1 MVNYDIGGQPDGELE
16 VLNLALGSLD
26 PAAIGAFFLSAAFR
40 KLQKLEPQ
48 EIQMLL
54 QDFNLFSKTIEN
66 EAVNGIELVEP
77 NYCAKD

>member
-1 MVNYDIGGQPDGELE
+1 MVNYNIGEQPDGKLE

-26 PAAIGAFFLSAAFR
+26 PMAIGVFFLSAAFH

-48 EIQMLL
+48 EIQILL
-54 QDFNLFSKTIEN
+54 QDFNLFSKAIEH

-77 NYCAKD
+77 NYCVKD